1 MPLLRFLDVLL
12 VLLTLPVALLL
23 GAPVGGCLI
32 GAGAWVLQRVIAEAV
47 VERARASADVRTAVK
62 LNVGALLVR
71 AWLVALAV
79 VVAGVAIGD
88 RHGAAAAITILAAFS
103 VYLVLSLLHRADVA
117 APASSDADTVAA
129 SHTRTGE
136 SLQP

>member
-1 MPLLRFLDVLL
+1 MPVFRLLDVVL
-12 VLLTLPVALLL
+12 VVLSLPVALLL
-23 GAPVGGCLI
+23 GAPVGGCLL
-32 GAGAWVLQRVIAEAV
+32 GAGAWVTQRVIAEV
-47 VERARASADVRTAVK
+47 VVRKAQAAGDIRTAVK

-71 AWLVALAV
+71 AWLVAVAI

-88 RHGAAAAITILAAFS
+88 RHGAAAAITVLAAFS
-103 VYLVLSLLHRADVA
+103 VYLVLSLLSRAGAD
-117 APASSDADTVAA
+117 APTPAGPDTVAA